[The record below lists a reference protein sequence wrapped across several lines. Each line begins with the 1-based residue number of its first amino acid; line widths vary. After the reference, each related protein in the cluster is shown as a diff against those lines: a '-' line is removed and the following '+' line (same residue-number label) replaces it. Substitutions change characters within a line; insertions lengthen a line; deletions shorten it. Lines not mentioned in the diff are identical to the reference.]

1 MDGDSAS
8 STELYAI
15 LSSLSGLPIKQSIA
29 VTGSVNQMGEIQPIG
44 EVNQKVEGF
53 FDVCRVMGLTGEEG
67 VIVPHQNVKN
77 LMLRDD
83 VVRAIKDGTFH
94 IYAVK
99 TIDEGIEI
107 LTGAPAGERGPDGTY
122 PQGTVN
128 DLVDKR
134 LEQLAGSLR
143 GFYAEMLGG
152 SD

>member
-1 MDGDSAS
+1 
-8 STELYAI
+8 
-15 LSSLSGLPIKQSIA
+15 
-29 VTGSVNQMGEIQPIG
+29 MGEIQPIG
-44 EVNQKVEGF
+44 GVNQKVEGF

-94 IYAVK
+94 VYAVK

-107 LTGAPAGERGPDGTY
+107 LTGAPAGEREPDGIY

-152 SD
+152 GSD